1 MLGVISIYS
10 RGVVVCRHVT
20 TNTSVQTK
28 EWRMINLSMTDVVLF
43 LVVNGLSEVLMS
55 KGFGERLRVCH
66 DGGLDSNI
74 MDRCYISM
82 CGNNGCNGSN
92 VGGSSDMT
100 DGSDRSDLYD
110 GILREK
116 RTFVMG
122 EVLGDVASVCWC
134 DFDDRLLMFVKRSVW
149 VVDSCS
155 YGSESCNNESS
166 HDVVLNYYNRL
177 TYVSLN

>member
-1 MLGVISIYS
+1 M
-10 RGVVVCRHVT
+10 VVCRHVT
-20 TNTSVQTK
+20 TNASVQTK
-28 EWRMINLSMTDVVLF
+28 ERRLINLSMTDVVLF
-43 LVVNGLSEVLMS
+43 LTVHGLSEVLMS

-74 MDRCYISM
+74 MERCYISWRSD
-82 CGNNGCNGSN
+82 NVCNGSN

-100 DGSDRSDLYD
+100 ERSHRSDLCD
-110 GILREK
+110 GILRK
-116 RTFVMG
+116 KGTNVMR
-122 EVLGDVASVCWC
+122 EVLGDVASECRC
-134 DFDDRLLMFVKRSVW
+134 DFDDRLLVFVKRSIW
-149 VVDSCS
+149 VVDSRS